1 MAHADKGTMAG
12 DTMRSDT
19 QRIPGVHPVACMTE
33 KADPAADAPLVVRVD
48 ARQCEVLVDGEIRPA
63 RMRGRLFKNQG
74 IDKVP
79 VAVGD
84 RVELSGRDPDL
95 AIDAILPRRNIFAR
109 RASGDD
115 ANRRQLLATN
125 VDQVVVVNS
134 VGIPPFSS
142 IVADRILATCAFAGI
157 PAVLVLNKI
166 DKAKRR
172 RLEKIRASYE
182 HSEAPVLLTSAT
194 EHLGMD
200 EFLAR
205 VGALLRRRGKSQV
218 AQVEESGYRD
228 SVVTIDLD
236 RHEVWVRGEQIE
248 FTPTEFR
255 LLCFLTEKV
264 AKTCGLREIL
274 SRVWESPHYP
284 FEVVK
289 WHIARLRSKVEEDPR
304 NPKLIVTVRGVGYR
318 YDPPSSQNASPSG

>member
-1 MAHADKGTMAG
+1 MGSTVIKAFYAPPEWMAHADKGTMAG

-19 QRIPGVHPVACMTE
+19 QRIPGVHPVACMSE
-33 KADPAADAPLVVRVD
+33 RADPAPDAPLVVRVD

-63 RMRGRLFKNQG
+63 RMRGRLFENQG
-74 IDKVP
+74 INKVP

-172 RLEKIRASYE
+172 RLEKIRASYK

-200 EFLAR
+200 EFLDMLKGR
-205 VGALLRRRGKSQV
+205 TSVLYGLSGVGKSTLMN
-218 AQVEESGYRD
+218 
-228 SVVTIDLD
+228 TIDPELKLEV
-236 RHEVWVRGEQIE
+236 REVW
-248 FTPTEFR
+248 T
-255 LLCFLTEKV
+255 
-264 AKTCGLREIL
+264 
-274 SRVWESPHYP
+274 
-284 FEVVK
+284 
-289 WHIARLRSKVEEDPR
+289 
-304 NPKLIVTVRGVGYR
+304 
-318 YDPPSSQNASPSG
+318 